1 MYHKAIETYNTVR
14 ELTSH
19 APYLSL
25 LAETDLDVERS
36 LLKSERFLL
45 FKAFA
50 LVKSYIIS
58 GNMLNTRYFVW
69 IWGFSFRF

>member
-36 LLKSERFLL
+36 LLKSVRFLL
-45 FKAFA
+45 FKAFS
-50 LVKSYIIS
+50 LDILYIIS
-58 GNMLNTRYFVW
+58 GNILNTRYLF
-69 IWGFSFRF
+69 GFGEFSFRI